1 MKYLNDLNWWKQ
13 LAINV
18 GGVLTSILGFLSIL
32 NIHYKW
38 LTADSINAF
47 TSFIVALGT
56 LFVGSFATIVNTYV
70 TEHSKKK
77 AKLVAAD
84 YEEQKKAEAAAKLEE
99 AKKLVALANQAQAGD
114 TNAQN

>member
-18 GGVLTSILGFLSIL
+18 GGVLSSVLAFLSIL

-38 LTADSINAF
+38 LTAGSINAVVDI
-47 TSFIVALGT
+47 IVAFGT

-70 TEHSKKK
+70 TEYSKKK
-77 AKLVAAD
+77 AKQVAAD

-99 AKKLVALANQAQAGD
+99 AKKLVELANQHQAGD

>member
-1 MKYLNDLNWWKQ
+1 MMKYLNDLNWWKQ

-18 GGVLTSILGFLSIL
+18 GGVLSSVLAFLSIL

-38 LTADSINAF
+38 LTAGSINAVVDI
-47 TSFIVALGT
+47 IVAFGT

-70 TEHSKKK
+70 TEYSKKK
-77 AKLVAAD
+77 AKQVAAD

-114 TNAQN
+114 SK

>member
-1 MKYLNDLNWWKQ
+1 MMKYLNDLNWWKQ

-18 GGVLTSILGFLSIL
+18 GGVLTSILSFLSIL
-32 NIHYKW
+32 NIHYNW

-77 AKLVAAD
+77 AKQVTED
-84 YEEQKKAEAAAKLEE
+84 YKEQKKAEAAAKLEE
-99 AKKLVALANQAQAGD
+99 AKRLVELAKQAEASNTQNQ
-114 TNAQN
+114 

>member
-1 MKYLNDLNWWKQ
+1 MMKYLDDLNWWKH

-47 TSFIVALGT
+47 VAIIVAFGT

-70 TEHSKKK
+70 TERSKKK
-77 AKLVAAD
+77 AKQVAAD

-99 AKKLVALANQAQAGD
+99 AKKLVELANQHQAGD
-114 TNAQN
+114 SK

>member
-1 MKYLNDLNWWKQ
+1 MMKYLNDLNWWKQ

-18 GGVLTSILGFLSIL
+18 GGVLTSILSFLSIL
-32 NIHYKW
+32 NIHYNW

-47 TSFIVALGT
+47 TSFIVAFGT

-77 AKLVAAD
+77 AKKVAED
-84 YEEQKKAEAAAKLEE
+84 YEEQKKQEAAAKLEE
-99 AKKLVALANQAQAGD
+99 AKRLVELAKQAEASNTQNQ
-114 TNAQN
+114 

>member
-1 MKYLNDLNWWKQ
+1 MIKYLNDLNWWKQ

-18 GGVLTSILGFLSIL
+18 GGVLTSILSFLSIL
-32 NIHYKW
+32 NIHYNW

-77 AKLVAAD
+77 AKQVAED

-99 AKKLVALANQAQAGD
+99 AKRLVELAKQAEASNTQNQ
-114 TNAQN
+114 